1 MHTAA
6 NPQLSVFFFFFF
18 TRLTGNSAVTLPNC
32 GLVEL
37 CSVAKVQKFAVGPLS
52 QANESTAGEFNLKR
66 WVLGGKNPS

>member
-6 NPQLSVFFFFFF
+6 NPQLSFFFVFFFF
-18 TRLTGNSAVTLPNC
+18 TGNSAVTLPNC

-37 CSVAKVQKFAVGPLS
+37 CSVAKVQKFAVGPLF
-52 QANESTAGEFNLKR
+52 QANESTPGEFNLKR